1 MSDWNV
7 MNRTKETLVLF
18 TLAIANAPLT
28 LSELAFR
35 TGKSYNTVKKI
46 VEADERVTLLEG
58 HPTRYYMAVPE
69 AMEQNVIRFE
79 YDTPKGGWVDWIR
92 KVTPK
97 MPVLLTL
104 DKTALSDDVYK
115 QAVVVEA
122 LGINL
127 VQFARKLRENYDKPD
142 WFTLLGGSEDD

>member
-1 MSDWNV
+1 
-7 MNRTKETLVLF
+7 
-18 TLAIANAPLT
+18 
-28 LSELAFR
+28 
-35 TGKSYNTVKKI
+35 
-46 VEADERVTLLEG
+46 
-58 HPTRYYMAVPE
+58 
-69 AMEQNVIRFE
+69 
-79 YDTPKGGWVDWIR
+79 
-92 KVTPK
+92 

-127 VQFARKLRENYDKPD
+127 VQFARQLRENYDKPD

>member
-1 MSDWNV
+1 
-7 MNRTKETLVLF
+7 
-18 TLAIANAPLT
+18 
-28 LSELAFR
+28 
-35 TGKSYNTVKKI
+35 
-46 VEADERVTLLEG
+46 
-58 HPTRYYMAVPE
+58 MAVPE

-127 VQFARKLRENYDKPD
+127 VQFARQLRENYDKPD

>member
-1 MSDWNV
+1 
-7 MNRTKETLVLF
+7 
-18 TLAIANAPLT
+18 
-28 LSELAFR
+28 
-35 TGKSYNTVKKI
+35 
-46 VEADERVTLLEG
+46 
-58 HPTRYYMAVPE
+58 MAVPE

-79 YDTPKGGWVDWIR
+79 YDTPNNGWVDWIR

-97 MPVLLTL
+97 MPVLLRI

-142 WFTLLGGSEDD
+142 WFTLVGGSEDD